1 MARKEL
7 ETSHEV
13 AEADTLFSVISER
26 LLAVHGRA
34 DENRLRQAFELALAA
49 HEGQERRD
57 GSPFILH
64 PLEVA
69 EICANLDMDEDSIIA
84 AILHD
89 AVEDTSGRRNQAV
102 RMNQIRQLFG
112 PEVSSMVDSLT
123 KIKHIDFFARFTGR
137 NKASDQ
143 ARNMQ
148 RLFIAMTSDTRV
160 IVIKLADRLHNMK
173 TLEAMP
179 EHKRNRISLE
189 TLEFYIPIAR
199 RLGFGE
205 IVGELEDLV
214 FQYLFPEE
222 YHELQEKLGQVIPRQ
237 ERIIAEMTRRL
248 ESILADSGVRVRRI
262 YGRRKH
268 LYSTFRKIQKLR
280 RLQVDAPEEIGP
292 ESVFDLMALRIIVD
306 GSALDCYRVLG
317 VLHMHYRPIF
327 SRFRD
332 FIASPKENGYQT
344 LHTTVFDEEG
354 NVIECQIR
362 TVEMDAEAGRG
373 ISAHWRYK
381 ESTER
386 RDYLMKDEAW
396 LDFIHDLSSEE
407 VSADE
412 FVGRTRDVFLGDQV
426 IVLSP
431 KNEVVNLPTGST
443 PIDFAYYI
451 HTQLGHAIRGAK
463 VNGSVVPLDYEL
475 RNGDLVEVTKA
486 SEEDAAPP
494 PEWLVMA
501 KSPKSL
507 IKIRRYFRSRPR
519 EERIAVGRQLLRQQ
533 IVKEGLYPLNLT
545 ANDKLAALIKRLP
558 VRSIDDLYDKVA
570 QGYFQCKEIVEELKA
585 IHRSRVEQ
593 APAPPP
599 PPAVAV
605 KPASEEYALLAAASE
620 LGIRMAGGQPLRRKA
635 ALMMCC
641 SPVPGDRIYG
651 VNDREQRRVH
661 VHRVEC
667 ELLQHEL
674 PEGELLELGWEEQR
688 EELRRYPVRVRVS
701 SLNRVGLLFEILRIL
716 SARNVN
722 LCGLNQ
728 PSAPAGGGADRSA
741 QFELTVEV
749 ADAEELQACLA
760 AIASLDD
767 VFEVVRVMDSAPV
780 PSGAK

>member
-13 AEADTLFSVISER
+13 AEADALFALISER
-26 LLAVHGRA
+26 LRVVHGDA
-34 DENRLRQAFELALAA
+34 DENRLRQGYELALLA
-49 HEGQERRD
+49 HEGQERKD

-69 EICANLDMDEDSIIA
+69 EICANLDMDEDSIVA
-84 AILHD
+84 AMLHD

-112 PEVSSMVDSLT
+112 PEVASMVDSLT

-148 RLFIAMTSDTRV
+148 RLFIAMTRDTRV

-179 EHKRNRISLE
+179 EHKQNRISLE

-205 IVGELEDLV
+205 MVGELEDLV
-214 FQYLFPEE
+214 FMYLFPDEF
-222 YHELQEKLGQVIPRQ
+222 HELQQRLGEVIPRQ
-237 ERIIAEMTRRL
+237 ERIIAEMTGRL
-248 ESILADSGVRVRRI
+248 QRILDQNGIRVKQI
-262 YGRRKH
+262 FGRRKH
-268 LYSTFRKIQKLR
+268 LYSTFRKIQKLK
-280 RLQVDAPEEIGP
+280 RLQLDASEEIGP

-306 GSALDCYRVLG
+306 GTALECYRVLG
-317 VLHMHYRPIF
+317 LLHMHYRPIF

-344 LHTTVFDEEG
+344 LHTTVFDEDG

-362 TVEMDAEAGRG
+362 TAQMDAEASRG
-373 ISAHWRYK
+373 IAAHWRYK
-381 ESTER
+381 ESAER

-396 LDFIHDLSSEE
+396 MDFIRDLSSEE

-507 IKIRRYFRSRPR
+507 IKVRRYFRSRPR
-519 EERIAVGRQLLRQQ
+519 EERVAVGRQLLRQQ

-545 ANDKLAALIKRLP
+545 ANDKLVALIKQLP

-570 QGYFQCKEIVEELKA
+570 QGYFQCRDIVEELKA
-585 IHRSRVEQ
+585 IHRLRVEQ
-593 APAPPP
+593 APAA
-599 PPAVAV
+599 PPAIAAAKPVSDEYSLLA
-605 KPASEEYALLAAASE
+605 PASEMGVRL
-620 LGIRMAGGQPLRRKA
+620 AGGQPLRRKA
-635 ALMMCC
+635 ALMLCC

-667 ELLQHEL
+667 ETLQREL
-674 PEGELLELGWEEQR
+674 PDGELLELGWEEQR
-688 EELRRYPVRVRVS
+688 EELRRYPARVRVS

-728 PSAPAGGGADRSA
+728 PAAPAGGGADRSA
-741 QFELTVEV
+741 QFELTIEV
-749 ADAEELQACLA
+749 ADIEELQSCLTT
-760 AIASLDD
+760 IASLDD
-767 VFEVVRVMDSAPV
+767 VFEVARVMEPLPV
-780 PSGAK
+780 ESGAK